1 MEAGTKYNL
10 TPEYKPEELYRVE
23 TGVRKS
29 GPWRLDISNL
39 VVGSVLPVF
48 TPVQADYKKRTIVPL
63 RNFRVVEAYTTGDTA
78 LPIKVEKGSLA
89 YIGMFIGSGKKG
101 AEVTAIDKTNKAYD
115 VLTIK
120 AAFGE
125 NIAKDAVL
133 FEATAV
139 ASEILIEALKG
150 FEGCRLRAYK
160 CPAGVWTIGYGH
172 TKGVKDRLSHP
183 YRPRV
188 CYVGS
193 EGVWGRCG
201 SAGRAAHAM
210 PVRRVG
216 RFCLQ
221 FGAGRT
227 QAVYAAF

>member
-1 MEAGTKYNL
+1 MAAGTKYNL

-29 GPWRLDISNL
+29 GPWKLDIANL

-48 TPVQADYKKRTIVPL
+48 TPIQADLKKRTIVPV
-63 RNFRVVEAYTTGDTA
+63 RNFRVVEAYTTGDSV
-78 LPIKVEKGSLA
+78 LSIKVAKGSLA
-89 YIGMFIGSGKKG
+89 YVGMFIGSGKKG

-139 ASEILIEALKG
+139 AGTSKKNTSNFVLFDAKKVEDDGPVLCTLLMQAYEVKESKLPMPIHELDKVGLTPRFQ
-150 FEGCRLRAYK
+150 FE
-160 CPAGVWTIGYGH
+160 
-172 TKGVKDRLSHP
+172 
-183 YRPRV
+183 
-188 CYVGS
+188 
-193 EGVWGRCG
+193 
-201 SAGRAAHAM
+201 
-210 PVRRVG
+210 
-216 RFCLQ
+216 
-221 FGAGRT
+221 
-227 QAVYAAF
+227 